1 MKKVAEIGDVNLSA
15 KSEKR
20 VSKLFTRIKESDS
33 LVIYSAVCLRELCF
47 SPPPFISLRKD
58 NKRITAPGNGN
69 LMPQKNVGTKFRTQ
83 YSSFLSLFW
92 RKA

>member
-1 MKKVAEIGDVNLSA
+1 MKKSGRN
-15 KSEKR
+15 R
-20 VSKLFTRIKESDS
+20 RCKLERKVRKTSFQTLHADKSDS

-69 LMPQKNVGTKFRTQ
+69 LIPQKNVGTKFRTQ
-83 YSSFLSLFW
+83 YSSFLSLFL